1 MRFKIHKDNG
11 ALNSAPIF
19 AALEQGI
26 KNTGFSVVDSFDTV
40 FVVSSNPPIIKK
52 RNLIYRENYNDI
64 HTLTD
69 VDIIIVDFDHSN
81 FIPELTQVWRRTGPA
96 IVVQGPDL
104 ISKDIQ
110 KILKSD
116 HYNIVEVA
124 KGYYLWKNKK

>member
-1 MRFKIHKDNG
+1 MTKFSKRIKKINRRARNLLVIG
-11 ALNSAPIF
+11 TAFGN
-19 AALEQGI
+19 LEELL
-26 KNTGFSVVDSFDTV
+26 DSFDTV
-40 FVVSSNPPIIKK
+40 FVVGSNPPIIKK
-52 RNLIYRENYNDI
+52 RNLIYRENYDGI
-64 HTLTD
+64 HMLTD

-116 HYNIVEVA
+116 HYNIVEVT

>member
-1 MRFKIHKDNG
+1 MTKFSKRIKKINRRARNLLVIG
-11 ALNSAPIF
+11 TAFGN
-19 AALEQGI
+19 LEELL
-26 KNTGFSVVDSFDTV
+26 DSFDTV

-81 FIPELTQVWRRTGPA
+81 FISELTQVWRRTNPA

-110 KILKSD
+110 KMLKSD
-116 HYNIVEVA
+116 HYNIVEVVY
-124 KGYYLWKNKK
+124 GYYLWKNKK

>member
-1 MRFKIHKDNG
+1 MTKFSKRIKKINRRARNLLVLG
-11 ALNSAPIF
+11 TAFGNLGE
-19 AALEQGI
+19 LL
-26 KNTGFSVVDSFDTV
+26 DSFDTV
-40 FVVSSNPPIIKK
+40 FVITNSPPIIKK

-81 FIPELTQVWRRTGPA
+81 FISELTQVWRRTNPA

>member
-1 MRFKIHKDNG
+1 MTKFSKRINKINRRARNLLVIG
-11 ALNSAPIF
+11 TAFGN
-19 AALEQGI
+19 LEELL
-26 KNTGFSVVDSFDTV
+26 DSFDTI
-40 FVVSSNPPIIKK
+40 FVVANSPPLIKK
-52 RNLIYRENYNDI
+52 RNLIYRENYDDI

-69 VDIIIVDFDHSN
+69 VDIIMVDFDHSN

>member
-1 MRFKIHKDNG
+1 MLVVGTAFGN
-11 ALNSAPIF
+11 
-19 AALEQGI
+19 LEELL
-26 KNTGFSVVDSFDTV
+26 DSFNTV
-40 FVVSSNPPIIKK
+40 FVVSNDPPIIKK
-52 RNLIYRENYNDI
+52 RNLIYRENYDDI

-69 VDIIIVDFDHSN
+69 VDIIMIDFDQSN

-116 HYNIVEVA
+116 HYNIVDVA

>member
-1 MRFKIHKDNG
+1 MTKFSKRIKKINRRARNLLVLG
-11 ALNSAPIF
+11 TAFGNLGE
-19 AALEQGI
+19 LL
-26 KNTGFSVVDSFDTV
+26 DSFDTV
-40 FVVSSNPPIIKK
+40 FVITNSPPIIKK

-81 FIPELTQVWRRTGPA
+81 FISELTQVWRRTNPA

-110 KILKSD
+110 KMLKSD

>member
-1 MRFKIHKDNG
+1 MSKFAKRIKKINRRARNLLVIG
-11 ALNSAPIF
+11 TAFGN
-19 AALEQGI
+19 LEEI
-26 KNTGFSVVDSFDTV
+26 LDSFDTV

-64 HTLTD
+64 HALTD
-69 VDIIIVDFDHSN
+69 IDIIIVDFDHSD
-81 FIPELTQVWRRTGPA
+81 FISELTQVWRRTNPA
-96 IVVQGPDL
+96 IVVQGPEL

>member
-1 MRFKIHKDNG
+1 MTKFSKRIKKINRRARNLLVIG
-11 ALNSAPIF
+11 TAFGN
-19 AALEQGI
+19 LEELL
-26 KNTGFSVVDSFDTV
+26 DSFDTV

-69 VDIIIVDFDHSN
+69 VDIIIVDFDHNN
-81 FIPELTQVWRRTGPA
+81 FIPELTQVWRRTNPA

-110 KILKSD
+110 KMLKSD
-116 HYNIVEVA
+116 HYNIVEVVY
-124 KGYYLWKNKK
+124 GYYLWKNKK

>member
-1 MRFKIHKDNG
+1 MTKFSKRIRKINR
-11 ALNSAPIF
+11 SARNLLVIGTAF
-19 AALEQGI
+19 GNLEELL
-26 KNTGFSVVDSFDTV
+26 DSFDSV
-40 FVVSSNPPIIKK
+40 FVVGSNPPIFKK
-52 RNLIYRENYNDI
+52 RNLIYRENYDDI

-69 VDIIIVDFDHSN
+69 IDIILVDFDHSN
-81 FIPELTQVWRRTGPA
+81 FIPELTQVWRRTNPA

-116 HYNIVEVA
+116 HYNIVDVA

>member
-1 MRFKIHKDNG
+1 MTKFSKRIRKINRRARNLLVIG
-11 ALNSAPIF
+11 TAFGN
-19 AALEQGI
+19 LEELL
-26 KNTGFSVVDSFDTV
+26 DSFDTV
-40 FVVSSNPPIIKK
+40 FVVGNNPPIIKK
-52 RNLIYRENYNDI
+52 RNLIYRENYDDI

-81 FIPELTQVWRRTGPA
+81 FIPELTQVWRRTNPA
-96 IVVQGPDL
+96 IVVQGPEL

-116 HYNIVEVA
+116 HYNIVDVA